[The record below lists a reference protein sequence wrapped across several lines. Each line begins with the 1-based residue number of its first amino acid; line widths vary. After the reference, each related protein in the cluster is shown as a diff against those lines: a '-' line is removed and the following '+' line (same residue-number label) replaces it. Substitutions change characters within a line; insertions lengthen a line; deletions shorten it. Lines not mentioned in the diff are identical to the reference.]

1 MYICIVKSRQ
11 SLSDQTAGYC
21 FFIACAS
28 IWHRLFVSLQHQTV
42 NIMSK
47 NQINKYVWLVET
59 LYRAKKITLKEINR
73 KWTETELSEGEEI
86 PRRTFHTWKNAV
98 EEMFDLVIL
107 CDKSDGDRY
116 YIENREVLEDD
127 GLQRWLLNTMS
138 VSNTLLDN
146 KVLSDRIL
154 LENIPSGQGFFTTVM
169 EAMKKNRLLT
179 ITYKG
184 FWSEHEHT
192 FPVAPY
198 CVKLF
203 RQRWYMVGNSVYEDK
218 IRIYSLDRV
227 QEARLSEE
235 TFKYPKKFS
244 PENYFKGCFG
254 IIRDEECPIETVKLK
269 VSADQANYLRSLP
282 LHTSQEEVE
291 RNDDYSIFTLQ
302 VRPIFD
308 FQQELLWNGEALE
321 VLEPLWLR
329 KEIGA
334 KIKQM
339 WNRYKK

>member
-1 MYICIVKSRQ
+1 
-11 SLSDQTAGYC
+11 
-21 FFIACAS
+21 
-28 IWHRLFVSLQHQTV
+28 
-42 NIMSK
+42 MSK
-47 NQINKYVWLVET
+47 NQINKYVWLVKT

-154 LENIPSGQGFFTTVM
+154 LENIPSGQGFLTTVM
-169 EAMKKNRLLT
+169 EAMKKNRLLG

-184 FWSEHEHT
+184 FWSESEHT

-218 IRIYSLDRV
+218 TRIYSLDRV
-227 QEARLSEE
+227 QEAQLLEE
-235 TFKYPKKFS
+235 TFKYPKKFN

-291 RNDDYSIFTLQ
+291 RNDDFSIFTLQ
-302 VRPIFD
+302 VRPTFD

-329 KEIGA
+329 Q
-334 KIKQM
+334 KIASKVKQM
-339 WNRYKK
+339 WNHYKK

>member
-1 MYICIVKSRQ
+1 
-11 SLSDQTAGYC
+11 
-21 FFIACAS
+21 
-28 IWHRLFVSLQHQTV
+28 
-42 NIMSK
+42 MSK
-47 NQINKYVWLVET
+47 NQINKYVWLVKT

-154 LENIPSGQGFFTTVM
+154 LENIPSGQGFLTTVM
-169 EAMKKNRLLT
+169 EAMKKNRLLG

-184 FWSEHEHT
+184 FWSESEHT

-218 IRIYSLDRV
+218 TRIYSLDRV
-227 QEARLSEE
+227 QEAQLLEE
-235 TFKYPKKFS
+235 TFKYPKKFN

-302 VRPIFD
+302 VRPTFD
-308 FQQELLWNGEALE
+308 FQQELLWNGDALE
-321 VLEPLWLR
+321 VLEPIWLR
-329 KEIGA
+329 KEMA
-334 KIKQM
+334 TEVKQM
-339 WNRYKK
+339 WNHYKK